1 MRRALDR
8 RQQMS
13 SLSAFAPFLILSVS
27 VTALFA
33 GYVKHRSLRA
43 LNNPPGPKGLP
54 FLGNVLEINSSEP
67 WLTFTRWASSYGLC
81 LFVQKTTIVMPIPF
95 PGNLVYCTLFGRQI
109 LIIQTTDAAKA
120 LLEQRSGVYSDRP
133 PVKVHEE

>member
-1 MRRALDR
+1 
-8 RQQMS
+8 MS
-13 SLSAFAPFLILSVS
+13 SLSAFASFLILFVS

-67 WLTFTRWASSYGLC
+67 WLTFTRWASSYGLLIC
-81 LFVQKTTIVMPIPF
+81 PEDCDSHAHSFSRKPGLLYSVQKTDS
-95 PGNLVYCTLFGRQI
+95 YHSDHGRRQS
-109 LIIQTTDAAKA
+109 AA
-120 LLEQRSGVYSDRP
+120 
-133 PVKVHEE
+133 